1 MRLSVVENN
10 FPGKEDVSA
19 KSLVYESLAFT
30 TQECL
35 LKELENRFPS
45 THNLCSLKKEEIPEG
60 RCMDFG
66 SCRKSVQ
73 GLSSCLCLVP
83 AGEAGTTLLLHPPK
97 GLEMKQKLPEPQQLA
112 AVIRSSYP

>member
-45 THNLCSLKKEEIPEG
+45 TCNLCSLKKEEIPEG

-66 SCRKSVQ
+66 SCRKSGQ
-73 GLSSCLCLVP
+73 GPSSCLCLVP
-83 AGEAGTTLLLHPPK
+83 AGWRSRHDAPVTPTQRAGNETEA
-97 GLEMKQKLPEPQQLA
+97 
-112 AVIRSSYP
+112 S